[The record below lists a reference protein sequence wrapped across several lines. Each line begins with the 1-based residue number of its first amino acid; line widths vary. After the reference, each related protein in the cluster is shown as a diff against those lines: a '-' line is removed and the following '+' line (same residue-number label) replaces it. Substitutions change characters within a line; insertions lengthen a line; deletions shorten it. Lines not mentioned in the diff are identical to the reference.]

1 MDSKTSVVTPER
13 FDQGLTYQD
22 YLAQINVNK
31 ELFQK
36 FYDEFQLAKEHAEF
50 FRKAMRH
57 SEGPVKM
64 LVIGEDW

>member
-13 FDQGLTYQD
+13 FDRGLTYQD

-36 FYDEFQLAKEHAEF
+36 FYDEFQIAEEDAEF

-57 SEGPVKM
+57 PEGPVKI